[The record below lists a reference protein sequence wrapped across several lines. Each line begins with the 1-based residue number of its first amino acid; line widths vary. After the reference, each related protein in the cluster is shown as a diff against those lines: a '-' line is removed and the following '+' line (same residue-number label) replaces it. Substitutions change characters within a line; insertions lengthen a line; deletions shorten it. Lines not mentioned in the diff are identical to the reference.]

1 MTYLEELQSTLDVSK
16 TMLKCLQ
23 TRIELLSLNDYG
35 VGEEYAKNEDKITM
49 IKTQGEINTLRSIIA
64 EKEKYFEKYAKQ
76 FEIEK
81 AEMDLNFDKM
91 FKMIKIK
98 RLKDAKLHNYMKQVD
113 MDKVNSSSETKLAF
127 YKTMK
132 SFLID
137 KK

>member
-1 MTYLEELQSTLDVSK
+1 MTYLEELQSTLDTSK
-16 TMLKCLQ
+16 TMLKCLEK
-23 TRIELLSLNDYG
+23 RIEIISKRVY
-35 VGEEYAKNEDKITM
+35 EYDDEYNPNEDKITI

-76 FEIEK
+76 FESDIKDME
-81 AEMDLNFDKM
+81 LNFDNLMKQV
-91 FKMIKIK
+91 KIK
-98 RLKDAKLHNYMKQVD
+98 RLKDAKLDNFMKQVD
-113 MDKVNSSSETKLAF
+113 MSKVNASLETKLAF